1 MVALLSVK
9 RSICSSKSGLI
20 WAEGTFRLIVDEE
33 IEVLLAS
40 VSFLDL
46 LFLSAALF
54 LTGKTKMLLLVTVLV
69 LPDLS
74 GAMKEE
80 KEPEPVTELLLIRP
94 LRLCRSSKLLV
105 LAVAL
110 LPVLLARVCCFVP
123 RFTL

>member
-9 RSICSSKSGLI
+9 RSICSSNSGLI

-54 LTGKTKMLLLVTVLV
+54 LTGRTKMLLLVTVLV

-80 KEPEPVTELLLIRP
+80 KEPVP
-94 LRLCRSSKLLV
+94 CKKL
-105 LAVAL
+105 
-110 LPVLLARVCCFVP
+110 
-123 RFTL
+123 